1 MVIAGLSFC
10 WITKLVTV
18 GVSKIIP
25 ARTIIATTID
35 AAATLRVPA
44 LFFFDG
50 ALGTET
56 KLFRT
61 PHRGQADNN
70 ELYLQPQTMQSIYG
84 SVVC

>member
-1 MVIAGLSFC
+1 MVIVGLSFC

-18 GVSKIIP
+18 GASRMIP
-25 ARTIIATTID
+25 ARTTIATSMD
-35 AAATLRVPA
+35 AATLRVLV

-50 ALGTET
+50 AMGTET

-61 PHRGQADNN
+61 PHFGQADNN
-70 ELYLQPQTMQSIYG
+70 ELYLQPQTMQSIYE

>member
-1 MVIAGLSFC
+1 MVIVGLSFC

-18 GVSKIIP
+18 GASRMIP
-25 ARTIIATTID
+25 AKTTIATTMD
-35 AAATLRVPA
+35 AATLRVLV

-50 ALGTET
+50 ATGTET

-61 PHRGQADNN
+61 PHLGQADNN
-70 ELYLQPQTMQSIYG
+70 ELYLQPQTMQSIYE

>member
-1 MVIAGLSFC
+1 MVIVGLSFC

-18 GVSKIIP
+18 GASRMMP
-25 ARTIIATTID
+25 ARTTIATTMD
-35 AAATLRVPA
+35 AATLRVPV

-50 ALGTET
+50 AMGTET

-61 PHRGQADNN
+61 PHFGQDDNN
-70 ELYLQPQTMQSIYG
+70 ELYLQPQTMQSIYE

>member
-1 MVIAGLSFC
+1 MVIVGLSFC

-18 GVSKIIP
+18 GASRMIP
-25 ARTIIATTID
+25 ARTTIATSMD
-35 AAATLRVPA
+35 AATLRVLV

-50 ALGTET
+50 AMGTET

-61 PHRGQADNN
+61 PHFGQDDNN
-70 ELYLQPQTMQSIYG
+70 KLYLQPQTMQSIYE

>member
-1 MVIAGLSFC
+1 MVIVGLSFC

-18 GVSKIIP
+18 GASRMIP
-25 ARTIIATTID
+25 AKKTIATIMD
-35 AAATLRVPA
+35 AATLRVLV

-50 ALGTET
+50 AMGTET

-61 PHRGQADNN
+61 PHFGQADNN
-70 ELYLQPQTMQSIYG
+70 ELYLQPQTMQSIYE

>member
-1 MVIAGLSFC
+1 MVIVGLSFC
-10 WITKLVTV
+10 WITKLITS
-18 GVSKIIP
+18 GVSKMIA
-25 ARTIIATTID
+25 ARTIVVASMDIAI
-35 AAATLRVPA
+35 LWVLLG

-50 ALGTET
+50 GMGTET

-70 ELYLQPQTMQSIYG
+70 ESYLQPQTMQSIYD

>member
-18 GVSKIIP
+18 GVSRMIP
-25 ARTIIATTID
+25 ARTTIPTTMD
-35 AAATLRVPA
+35 AATLRVPL

-50 ALGTET
+50 AMGTGT

-61 PHRGQADNN
+61 LHFGQADNN
-70 ELYLQPQTMQSIYG
+70 ELYLQPQTMQSIYE

>member
-1 MVIAGLSFC
+1 MVIAGLSLC

-18 GVSKIIP
+18 GASRMIP
-25 ARTIIATTID
+25 AKTTIATTMD
-35 AAATLRVPA
+35 AATLRVLV

-50 ALGTET
+50 ATGTET

-61 PHRGQADNN
+61 PHFGQADNN
-70 ELYLQPQTMQSIYG
+70 ELYLQPQTMQSIYE

>member
-18 GVSKIIP
+18 GVSKMIP
-25 ARTIIATTID
+25 ARTTIATTMD
-35 AAATLRVPA
+35 AATLTVPV

-50 ALGTET
+50 AMGTET

-61 PHRGQADNN
+61 PHWGQADNN
-70 ELYLQPQTMQSIYG
+70 ELYLQPQTMQSIYE